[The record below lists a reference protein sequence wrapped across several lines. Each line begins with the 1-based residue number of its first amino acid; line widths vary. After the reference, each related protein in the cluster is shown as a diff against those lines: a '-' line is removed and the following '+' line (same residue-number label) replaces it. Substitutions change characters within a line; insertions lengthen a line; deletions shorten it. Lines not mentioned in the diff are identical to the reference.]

1 MHTYSV
7 LFDMVVARLF
17 AYLTTKTIVMFTVD
31 SRGGSREGL
40 FIHNHNVCMCMCT
53 YTDDLHASPYT
64 QLIIL
69 IFS

>member
-1 MHTYSV
+1 
-7 LFDMVVARLF
+7 MVVARPF
-17 AYLTTKTIVMFTVD
+17 AYLIAKTIVMFTVD

-40 FIHNHNVCMCMCT
+40 FIHNHNLCMCMCT